1 MAAALA
7 GSRSKK
13 KVSLFNLFFGVMKLI
28 CFIECHNRHSFT
40 PLPGI
45 HILFMLIYFIY
56 RVEVE

>member
-56 RVEVE
+56 